1 MGKGTGLGLSLSY
14 GIVQEHEGRI
24 FATSVSG
31 EGTTITVEVPIREVE
46 QTVEKEPEAVAP
58 DNGTS
63 GRFILVVDDEE
74 VIVEL
79 LQEILTNAGHRV
91 DVARNGMEALH
102 KIRSGSYDLILSDL
116 KMPGMGGEELYAQIG
131 KEKPE
136 MLAKIVF
143 STGDMVSP
151 NVQKFLKQAGN
162 RYIPKPFRLE
172 DILRVVG
179 EIAGN

>member
-1 MGKGTGLGLSLSY
+1 M
-14 GIVQEHEGRI
+14 V
-24 FATSVSG
+24 
-31 EGTTITVEVPIREVE
+31 
-46 QTVEKEPEAVAP
+46 P

-151 NVQKFLKQAGN
+151 NVQKFLKQTGN
-162 RYIPKPFRLE
+162 RYIPKPFRLD